1 MIDSTCAIF
10 LITAM
15 ALTWRKGK
23 GRLRR
28 MTRSIF
34 PTLFG
39 MIVGIS
45 ATLIFTG
52 VRRLPHDI
60 CNNLLMQNKEPKL
73 LLVGVMTAAKYV
85 DTRAYEV
92 WKTWAQHIPGKLLF
106 FVAEGTATIHSD
118 MPVIRLKGVTDEY
131 PPQKKSFV
139 MLKWMADHHLDDFDW
154 FMRADDDLYVRGEQ
168 LETLLRSLDSNKAHL
183 IGQAGL
189 GNTAEYGQ
197 LALGQ
202 DDNYCMG
209 GPGIVMSQMTLRLVA
224 PHLRSCLMEMFT
236 THEDVEL
243 GRCIRK
249 HVGVTCTWN
258 YEMQTLFHNN
268 QTVPNA
274 YQGSLTELRHAITLH
289 PVKQPSTMRRIHVH
303 NRILR
308 LAKLRSRHVT
318 LRNELLNQK
327 VPSLTRHIANST
339 HDLIHW
345 DFISSDN
352 ILFCAGQV
360 NCPRHTVDLSIR
372 MALNEIIIQLF
383 DEFNANA
390 RERGRVLRF
399 QNIHYGYMRVEPRH
413 GVDYVLDMVL
423 WFKKIRP
430 PHKATLSV
438 RRHAYVQQTF
448 GSLEIISD
456 SFFRDTLR
464 QRIAKNIRLWKEG
477 NKSKGFDWQ
486 RMKLPSEKFHVHLIL
501 PLVGRVDS
509 FKRFANNL
517 RTVCVNR
524 RIFSLILVIYDSMSD
539 MDAVIAALIDKLKLE
554 IDVTVINMGS
564 QPFSRGV
571 ALSRGADIL
580 GPDDL
585 MFFIDVD
592 ILFTC
597 DTLDRVIRNTVRGAQ
612 VYFPIV
618 FSEYSP
624 ETWSD
629 SDRLFSDAFHYGRK
643 RGYFRHFG
651 FGLVSIYKSD
661 LDLIGGM
668 NLNIQGWGME
678 DVDFFE
684 KCVHSPLHIMRA
696 PDPGLVHIYHTMHCA
711 ESLPEKQ
718 YNMCIG
724 SKAASLASLD
734 SLVDQFPVYS

>member
-1 MIDSTCAIF
+1 
-10 LITAM
+10 M

-131 PPQKKSFV
+131 PPQKKSF
-139 MLKWMADHHLDDFDW
+139 LDDFDW

-327 VPSLTRHIANST
+327 
-339 HDLIHW
+339 
-345 DFISSDN
+345 
-352 ILFCAGQV
+352 
-360 NCPRHTVDLSIR
+360 HTVDLSIR

-554 IDVTVINMGS
+554 IDVTS
-564 QPFSRGV
+564 WCCTF
-571 ALSRGADIL
+571 RGADIL

>member
-1 MIDSTCAIF
+1 
-10 LITAM
+10 M
-15 ALTWRKGK
+15 ALTWRKSK

-28 MTRSIF
+28 MTRPIV
-34 PTLFG
+34 PTLLG
-39 MIVGIS
+39 MILGIS
-45 ATLIFTG
+45 ATLIFTT

-60 CNNLLMQNKEPKL
+60 CSKLLVQHKEPQF

-92 WKTWAQHIPGKLLF
+92 WKTWAQRIPGKLLF
-106 FVAEGTATIHSD
+106 FVAEGTIAIHTD
-118 MPVIRLKGVTDEY
+118 MPIIRLKGVTDVY
-131 PPQKKSFV
+131 PPQKKSFA
-139 MLKWMADHHLDDFDW
+139 MLKWMADNHLDDFNW

-168 LETLLRSLDSNKAHL
+168 LETLLRSLDSDKAYL

-202 DDNYCMG
+202 EDNYCMG
-209 GPGIVMSQMTLRLVA
+209 GPGIVMSRMTLRRVA

-289 PVKQPSTMRRIHVH
+289 PVKKPSTMRRIHVH

-308 LAKLRSRHVT
+308 LAMLRSRRIT
-318 LRNELLNQK
+318 LLNELPNQK
-327 VPSLTRHIANST
+327 APSLIRHIPNST
-339 HDLIHW
+339 RDLFHW
-345 DFISSDN
+345 DFISSNN
-352 ILFCAGQV
+352 ILFCAQQV
-360 NCPRHTVDLSIR
+360 NCPRHTLDLSIR
-372 MALNEIIIQLF
+372 MALNEIITQLF

-390 RERGRVLRF
+390 RQRGRVLRF
-399 QNIHYGYMRVEPRH
+399 QNIQYGYMRVEPRH

-430 PHKATLSV
+430 PHRATLSV
-438 RRHAYVQQTF
+438 RRHAYIQQTF

-464 QRIAKNIRLWKEG
+464 QRIAKSIRLWKET
-477 NKSKGFDWQ
+477 NESKDFNWK
-486 RMKLPSEKFHVHLIL
+486 RMKLPPENFHIHMIV
-501 PLVGRVDS
+501 PLAGRVDS

-517 RTVCVNR
+517 RTVCLNK
-524 RIFSLILVIYDSMSD
+524 RIFSLILVIYDSVPD
-539 MDAVIAALIDKLKLE
+539 VDTAIAALIDELKLE
-554 IDVTVINMGS
+554 IDVKVINMGS
-564 QPFSRGV
+564 QPFNRGI

-580 GPDDL
+580 GPDAL

-629 SDRLFSDAFHYGRK
+629 SDRLLSDAFHYGRK

-684 KCVHSPLHIMRA
+684 RCVHSPLRIMRA
-696 PDPGLVHIYHTMHCA
+696 PDPGLVHIYHTIHCA

-718 YNMCIG
+718 YIMCIG

-734 SLVDQFPVYS
+734 SLVDQLSVYS

>member
-1 MIDSTCAIF
+1 
-10 LITAM
+10 M
-15 ALTWRKGK
+15 ALTWRKSK

-28 MTRSIF
+28 MTRPIV
-34 PTLFG
+34 PTLLG
-39 MIVGIS
+39 MILGIS
-45 ATLIFTG
+45 ATLIFTT

-60 CNNLLMQNKEPKL
+60 CSKLLVQHKEPQL

-92 WKTWAQHIPGKLLF
+92 WKTWAQRIPGKLLF
-106 FVAEGTATIHSD
+106 FVAEGTITIHTD
-118 MPVIRLKGVTDEY
+118 MPIIRLKGVTDVY
-131 PPQKKSFV
+131 PPQKKSFA
-139 MLKWMADHHLDDFDW
+139 MLKWMADNHLDDFNW

-168 LETLLRSLDSNKAHL
+168 LETLLRSLDSDKAYL

-202 DDNYCMG
+202 EDNYCMG
-209 GPGIVMSQMTLRLVA
+209 GPGIVMSRMTLRRVA

-289 PVKQPSTMRRIHVH
+289 PVKKPSTMRRIHVH

-308 LAKLRSRHVT
+308 LAMLRSRRIT
-318 LRNELLNQK
+318 LLNELPNQK
-327 VPSLTRHIANST
+327 APSLIRHIPNST
-339 HDLIHW
+339 RDLFHW
-345 DFISSDN
+345 DFISSNN
-352 ILFCAGQV
+352 ILFCAQQV
-360 NCPRHTVDLSIR
+360 NCPRHTLDLSIR
-372 MALNEIIIQLF
+372 MALNEIITQLF

-390 RERGRVLRF
+390 RQRGRVLRF
-399 QNIHYGYMRVEPRH
+399 QNIQYGYMRVEPRH

-430 PHKATLSV
+430 PHRATLSV
-438 RRHAYVQQTF
+438 RRHAYIQQTF

-464 QRIAKNIRLWKEG
+464 QRIAKSIRLWKET
-477 NKSKGFDWQ
+477 NESKDFNWK
-486 RMKLPSEKFHVHLIL
+486 RMKLPPENFHVHMIV
-501 PLVGRVDS
+501 PLAGRVDS

-517 RTVCVNR
+517 RTVCLNKR
-524 RIFSLILVIYDSMSD
+524 TFSLILVIYDSVPD
-539 MDAVIAALIDKLKLE
+539 VDTAIAALIDELKLE
-554 IDVTVINMGS
+554 IDVKVINMGS
-564 QPFSRGV
+564 QPFNRGI

-580 GPDDL
+580 GPDAL

-629 SDRLFSDAFHYGRK
+629 SDRLLSDAFHYGRK

-684 KCVHSPLHIMRA
+684 RCVHSPLRIMRA
-696 PDPGLVHIYHTMHCA
+696 PDPGLVHIYHTIHCA

-718 YNMCIG
+718 YIMCIG

-734 SLVDQFPVYS
+734 SLVDQLSAYS